1 MIILPG
7 KVVGKGVM
15 NMKKVIVLFMSVLII
30 GWIAFTSNQVLLN
43 KGPNTQILNTIE
55 QSESRQELTDL
66 ENESPNDKETFI
78 WVTDQEIVF
87 TQEKAEKIK
96 SLAKE
101 EYGYYIPDI
110 VFIYIPPESLIEEL
124 KTKMEKAELYK
135 KTFLNDYGL
144 EHVDYINDYGPEH
157 VDYISVHSKEL
168 FQNLEEELL
177 IGSTFLIDDPNDFA
191 HSNFGEFVPSQSAST
206 YLGEYLGASNTK
218 GAWQIEIPQLFYS
231 TDEFVDILKASVS
244 EDEG

>member
-144 EHVDYINDYGPEH
+144 EHVDYI
-157 VDYISVHSKEL
+157 SVHSKEL

-191 HSNFGEFVPSQSAST
+191 HSNFGEFVPSQSASI

>member
-96 SLAKE
+96 
-101 EYGYYIPDI
+101 
-110 VFIYIPPESLIEEL
+110 
-124 KTKMEKAELYK
+124 
-135 KTFLNDYGL
+135 
-144 EHVDYINDYGPEH
+144 
-157 VDYISVHSKEL
+157 
-168 FQNLEEELL
+168 
-177 IGSTFLIDDPNDFA
+177 
-191 HSNFGEFVPSQSAST
+191 
-206 YLGEYLGASNTK
+206 
-218 GAWQIEIPQLFYS
+218 
-231 TDEFVDILKASVS
+231 
-244 EDEG
+244 

>member
-101 EYGYYIPDI
+101 EYGYYISDI

-144 EHVDYINDYGPEH
+144 EHVD
-157 VDYISVHSKEL
+157 
-168 FQNLEEELL
+168 
-177 IGSTFLIDDPNDFA
+177 
-191 HSNFGEFVPSQSAST
+191 
-206 YLGEYLGASNTK
+206 
-218 GAWQIEIPQLFYS
+218 
-231 TDEFVDILKASVS
+231 
-244 EDEG
+244 